1 MPQPNKT
8 DFTKQD
14 DRALVQLALSHKDFA
29 FTILMRRFKL
39 PLFKFALRHIGDAD
53 DAEDIVQETFVAAH
67 RNLFRYNPK
76 YEVSTWLYRIAL
88 NKCRDLGRK
97 RKAMYFINRINPMLE
112 QQVSQ
117 FADNS
122 DPETSLLEKT
132 ALQLLAKKVAE
143 LPAKLR
149 EPLILCAIEDMSHK
163 QAAEILNISPKAVET
178 RIYRAR
184 KLLEPQSKSKTK

>member
-1 MPQPNKT
+1 MPQPNKK
-8 DFTKQD
+8 DLSKEN
-14 DRALVQLALSHKDFA
+14 DRALVAKALNRDDFA
-29 FTILMRRFKL
+29 FTVLMRRFKL
-39 PLFKFALRHIGDAD
+39 PLFKFALRHIGESD

-76 YEVSTWLYRIAL
+76 YAVSTWLYRIAL

-97 RKAMYFINRINPMLE
+97 RKAMYFINRMSPMLE

-143 LPAKLR
+143 LPSKLR
-149 EPLILCAIEDMSHK
+149 EPLIFCAIEDMSHK
-163 QAAEILNISPKAVET
+163 QAAEILGITPKAIET

-184 KLLEPQSKSKTK
+184 KLLETQSKSKTK